1 MIAKHLQ
8 RLIDYLLDLAGVP
21 TQIAEARLADDDDG
35 THPDSEPEG
44 NLQPVRVKS
53 FFHYL

>member
-21 TQIAEARLADDDDG
+21 TQIAEARLADDDATPPG
-35 THPDSEPEG
+35 SEPEG
-44 NLQPVRVKS
+44 SLQPVRVKS
-53 FFHYL
+53 FLHYL